1 MTWLQISSNLWEI
14 QKLRKLFSE
23 NFANLVERGREL
35 TMERA
40 FRVPN
45 SIAKQQVDKMSS
57 ASNMWYIHE
66 LERMTQ
72 RTETRV
78 QKAEIKMSMIP
89 RL

>member
-1 MTWLQISSNLWEI
+1 MGDPEI
-14 QKLRKLFSE
+14 EKIIQWKLCQLGWKRQ
-23 NFANLVERGREL
+23 REL
-35 TMERA
+35 TMKRG

-45 SIAKQQVDKMSS
+45 SITKQQADKMSS

-66 LERMTQ
+66 LEKMTQ
-72 RTETRV
+72 RTEARV